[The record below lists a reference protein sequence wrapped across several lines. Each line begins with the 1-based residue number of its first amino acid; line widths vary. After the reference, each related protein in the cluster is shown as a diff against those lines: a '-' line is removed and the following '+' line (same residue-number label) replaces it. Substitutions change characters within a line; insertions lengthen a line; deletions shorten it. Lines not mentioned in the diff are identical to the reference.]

1 MKLLGYI
8 QRKGFGLRK
17 EQSVLVG
24 KGLWRKDNPGKRK
37 GEVGNW
43 KGWKVSARLEEGQ
56 TSLWQAVLGNRI
68 RSTGGWEL

>member
-1 MKLLGYI
+1 M
-8 QRKGFGLRK
+8 
-17 EQSVLVG
+17 G

-43 KGWKVSARLEEGQ
+43 KGWKVSAGLEEGQ